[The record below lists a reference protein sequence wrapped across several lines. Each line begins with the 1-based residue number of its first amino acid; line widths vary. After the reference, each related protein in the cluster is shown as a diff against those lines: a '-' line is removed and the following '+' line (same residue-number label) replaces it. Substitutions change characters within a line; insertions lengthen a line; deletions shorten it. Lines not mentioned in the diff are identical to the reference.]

1 MKQPV
6 RPLRVIRVRCEFH
19 AIPSPNLLA
28 SSDPADKDPDHPD
41 RTDRS
46 GPPLIEEIAVMEH
59 PVIERYRR

>member
-6 RPLRVIRVRCEFH
+6 RLLRVIRVRCEFH

-28 SSDPADKDPDHPD
+28 WFEPAGRDPDHSD

-46 GPPLIEEIAVMEH
+46 GPFWLKESQ
-59 PVIERYRR
+59 